1 LDKYTQKN
9 SDFRKGKIDFM
20 ADRLITPNLKVVFE
34 VDRLVWLFP
43 VFRNLEIFLI
53 PCIGFFCSM
62 KFSCARIK
70 FPSERKSGNHA
81 SQDRIKI
88 NESAEKCFS
97 DTPVVSFLM
106 VDRL

>member
-53 PCIGFFCSM
+53 PCIGFSETLKRNEKLVSEFQKEINWM
-62 KFSCARIK
+62 NLRFSVFRNK
-70 FPSERKSGNHA
+70 RMN
-81 SQDRIKI
+81 
-88 NESAEKCFS
+88 
-97 DTPVVSFLM
+97 
-106 VDRL
+106 